1 MFRSLARLPLRTCR
15 SRMVHTV
22 PKGPPP
28 NQGSNVTLVLALG
41 VTIAA
46 LTQFSSGRRIE
57 LDAPSPSK

>member
-1 MFRSLARLPLRTCR
+1 
-15 SRMVHTV
+15 MVHTV